1 MAPPVGRVSIEP
13 GCIACNLC
21 EETAPKVFR
30 VADGNCTVRPD
41 ADLSDAERIRHAA
54 EECPVSVIKVED
66 PA

>member
-1 MAPPVGRVSIEP
+1 MAPPVAGVRIEP

-21 EETAPKVFR
+21 EETAPRVFQ
-30 VADGNCTVRPD
+30 VTGGNCVVRPD

-66 PA
+66 GA